1 MKILEKHVFLRTL
14 NYLRISHEYSV
25 SFNVVFPTVLTSAM
39 MLLLFFLGDNPNI
52 YGKGGMLGGVAGLL
66 AILTPFYIASL
77 AAVAT
82 FQGTGAF
89 DEKFSMAK
97 PVELKILERGQWK
110 TMHLTT
116 RHFLSMLFGYCSM
129 ASLVLF
135 LFTILAPIIAG
146 KLSELFGDFSDCV
159 GWVGLGIF
167 LFIFSH
173 MLTTTILGMC
183 FLSDRIHRNT

>member
-25 SFNVVFPTVLTSAM
+25 SFNLVFPSVLALAI
-39 MLLLFFLGDNPNI
+39 MLLLFFLGDDPNI
-52 YGKGGMLGGVAGLL
+52 YGKGGMLGGIANLL

-82 FQGTGAF
+82 FQATASF
-89 DEKFSMAK
+89 DEKFSMTK
-97 PVELKILERGQWK
+97 PVELQILDRGKWK
-110 TMHLTT
+110 AKYLTV

-129 ASLVLF
+129 ASLTLF

-146 KLSELFGDFSDCV
+146 KLSELLGGSSDFV
-159 GWVGLGIF
+159 GWFGLAIF

-173 MLTTTILGMC
+173 MLTTTVLGMY

>member
-1 MKILEKHVFLRTL
+1 MKALEKHVFLRTL
-14 NYLRISHEYSV
+14 NYLRISHEYCV
-25 SFNVVFPTVLTSAM
+25 SFNVVFPSALTLFIT
-39 MLLLFFLGDNPNI
+39 LLLFFFGNDPNI
-52 YGKGGMLGGVAGLL
+52 YGKDGMLGGVASLL

-82 FQGTGAF
+82 FQGTGSF
-89 DEKFSMAK
+89 DEKFSMTK

-110 TMHLTT
+110 VMHLTT

-129 ASLVLF
+129 ASLALF

-146 KLSELFGDFSDCV
+146 KLSELFGDFSNCV
-159 GWVGLGIF
+159 GWLGLTVF

-173 MLTTTILGMC
+173 MLTTTILGMY
-183 FLSDRIHRNT
+183 FLSDRIHRNR

>member
-25 SFNVVFPTVLTSAM
+25 SFNVVFPSVLTSLI
-39 MLLLFFLGDNPNI
+39 MLLLLFLGNDPNV
-52 YGKGGMLGGVAGLL
+52 YGKDGMLGGIASLL

-110 TMHLTT
+110 VLHLTT

-129 ASLVLF
+129 ASLTLF
-135 LFTILAPIIAG
+135 LFTILAPIVAG
-146 KLSELFGDFSDCV
+146 KLSVLFGDFSDCV
-159 GWVGLGIF
+159 GWIGLAAF
-167 LFIFSH
+167 LFVFSH
-173 MLTTTILGMC
+173 MLTTTILGMY